1 MLRYVLAAA
10 LAGMIFNPAFVSA
23 QQKSPVIGAWTLS
36 SIVQTDKDGKPQAVF
51 GSNPKGILVFDA
63 SGQCVQIISSS
74 DTPKFAVNSRL
85 GGTPTENA
93 AAIRGTTANFGTCTF
108 DDAKKTVTQRYV
120 GSVFPNQVGT
130 DSPRT
135 YTLMGDELTLTNP
148 STGSGLISKTV
159 WRRAK

>member
-1 MLRYVLAAA
+1 MLRYFFTASLAA
-10 LAGMIFNPAFVSA
+10 MIFSPTVVAA
-23 QQKSPVIGAWTLS
+23 QQKSPIIGTWTLTA
-36 SIVQTDKDGKPQAVF
+36 IVQTDKDGKPQAIF

-74 DTPKFAVNSRL
+74 DTPKFAVNNRL

-135 YTLMGDELTLTNP
+135 YSMTGDELTLTNP
-148 STGSGLISKTV
+148 STGSGLVSKTV